1 MRGLEPCEKVGNGRG
16 GSRILQIASQ
26 KNCCQGADIL
36 RFQDVKHSGRALPA
50 MSIFVRT
57 DLMSSAFI
65 FSVRPAHG
73 YGRRLTCFRR
83 RLFCVYAP
91 LIGAADTTTKKN
103 KEKGADILAYYT
115 GKVRKDCRK

>member
-1 MRGLEPCEKVGNGRG
+1 
-16 GSRILQIASQ
+16 
-26 KNCCQGADIL
+26 
-36 RFQDVKHSGRALPA
+36 

-57 DLMSSAFI
+57 DLMSSAYI

-103 KEKGADILAYYT
+103 KEKGANHMKKRVLSLILALVMLI
-115 GKVRKDCRK
+115 GVLPVNMLAAEPADELPA